1 MFRDMSLALTL
12 LWIFFASLRC
22 RNTATTTWLRI
33 AVRKYPVLI
42 HDRGHSSP
50 RGTIAAVHYKIGGYL
65 RGITKNLTL
74 APSEKKILKYLE
86 SSWTVRE
93 IVVILIIL

>member
-22 RNTATTTWLRI
+22 RNTTPGYTTTWLRI
-33 AVRKYPVLI
+33 AVRKYPVFI

-50 RGTIAAVHYKIGGYL
+50 RGTIAVVHYKIGGYL
-65 RGITKNLTL
+65 RGMTKNLTL
-74 APSEKKILKYLE
+74 APLEKKF
-86 SSWTVRE
+86 
-93 IVVILIIL
+93 